1 MTKRELLF
9 ALKTKKFDQ
18 ICALVAHELG
28 YGELAALSREKR
40 AQVEME
46 ARHYIN
52 EWAETT
58 ELRAVI
64 RPMSPLRRLLN
75 QHQDI
80 CDRIL
85 DENDIESGLWAYRMG
100 LKRRTPLR
108 QAQ

>member
-1 MTKRELLF
+1 MSKRELLF
-9 ALKTKKFDQ
+9 TLKTKKFDQ

-28 YGELAALSREKR
+28 YGEFAAMNREMR

-46 ARHYIN
+46 ARHYVK
-52 EWAETT
+52 EWEETT

-64 RPMSPLRRLLN
+64 RPMTPLRRLLN
-75 QHQDI
+75 QYQDI

-100 LKRRTPLR
+100 LKRRAPLR